1 MDNILHRILNP
12 HSVAIVGASRK
23 PDSFSHL
30 ITKIAIRQGY
40 AGKLYLIN
48 PGADTILGLPCYP
61 NVLDA
66 PTAVDVALIAL
77 PKQAVGAAIGDCVK
91 KGVSG
96 IVILSSGF
104 AEQNDGDGRKYQEE
118 LEELIAYAKQ
128 KGTRIIG
135 PNTLGYYCAPV
146 NLDLV
151 QAGFIKPGNTALL
164 TQSGNLTTSLTLPGS
179 ARGLGFRYVVDIGN
193 QADLQAHDFIRYFR
207 EDPGTKTIA
216 VHIEGLRDGR
226 LFMEEVRETVTFK
239 PVLVIKSGRTEKGA
253 NVVASHTASI
263 AGNDDIF
270 RAAMAQCGAIEVDD
284 FTGLTSA
291 LLALNQ
297 GKLPRGNKVCIISQG
312 GGDCAITSDACI
324 AQGLDVPELSE
335 SAHEELRKIIP
346 RNGSA
351 ANPVDL
357 AGWRNVVEATEIALN
372 DDRIDGVLVV
382 GGFAGYSTINPDM
395 IGQERQYVMRMCELI
410 SAADKP
416 VLIYTYFAF
425 HDSELIGIL
434 KEHHIPLFLDHHDAV
449 KAMAAMVTYR
459 QYRSG
464 PLLGIGP
471 PVSAAGGDF
480 TDLFQDAEGFLLEPE
495 AKKILD
501 AYHLPYPEEGMAQCK
516 RDAVAVAARIG
527 YPVVLKIVSR
537 NILHKSDAGCV
548 QLGLHDA
555 VAVEKAFDEIIANA
569 NRYDGNV
576 RITGVLVGKM
586 DTEEGIE
593 VIIGGLRDPV
603 FGPVIMF
610 GLGGI
615 FVEALKDVSFR
626 ICPIDETEAVEMIR
640 EIRGFAVLNGI
651 RGKPAVDL
659 AGLKTALVNVSRMLF
674 ENPAIREVDLN
685 PVKVHKQGLSVLDVR
700 ILNGRE
706 GLTSRTS
713 QMDLKFTIE
722 SKMQGGRS

>member
-1 MDNILHRILNP
+1 MNNILHRILNP

-40 AGKLYLIN
+40 AGELHLIN
-48 PGADTILGLPCYP
+48 PGADTILGMQCYP
-61 NVLDA
+61 NVMDV
-66 PTAVDVALIAL
+66 PTDVDVALIAL
-77 PKQAVGAAIGDCVK
+77 PKQVVGAAIGDCVK

-104 AEQNDGDGRKYQEE
+104 AEQNDGGGRKYQEE

-128 KGTRIIG
+128 SGTRIIG

-146 NLDLV
+146 NLDLI

-226 LFMEEVRETVTFK
+226 RFMEEVRETVKRK

-253 NVVASHTASI
+253 KVVSSHTASI

-270 RAAMAQCGAIEVDD
+270 SSAMTQCGAIQVND
-284 FTGLTSA
+284 FTDLTSA
-291 LLALNQ
+291 LLAFNQ
-297 GKLPRGNKVCIISQG
+297 GKIPKGTNVCIISQG

-324 AQGLDVPELSE
+324 AKGLDVPELSE
-335 SAHEELRKIIP
+335 SSHEQLRKIIP
-346 RNGSA
+346 RNGSVT
-351 ANPVDL
+351 NPIDL
-357 AGWRNVVEATEIALN
+357 AGWQNVVEATEIALK
-372 DDRIDGVLVV
+372 DDTIDGVLVV
-382 GGFAGYSTINPDM
+382 GGFAGFSSINPDVL
-395 IGQERQYVMRMCELI
+395 QKEKQYVIRMCNLI
-410 SAADKP
+410 SDSDKP
-416 VLIYTYFAF
+416 VLIYSYFSF
-425 HDSELIGIL
+425 QPSELIEIL
-434 KEHHIPLFLDHHDAV
+434 KERQIPLFMDHHDAV
-449 KAMAAMVTYR
+449 HAMTVMATYR
-459 QYRSG
+459 QYQSG
-464 PLLGIGP
+464 LSRVSSP
-471 PVSAAGGDF
+471 PDSQGGGNVA
-480 TDLFQDAEGFLLEPE
+480 DLFQDAEGFLLEPA

-501 AYHLPYPEEGMAQCK
+501 AYHLPYPEEGMAQSK

-527 YPVVLKIVSR
+527 HPVVLKIVSR

-548 QLGLHDA
+548 QLELHDG
-555 VAVEKAFDEIIANA
+555 VAVERAFDEIIAHA
-569 NRYDGNV
+569 KLYDGNV
-576 RITGVLVGKM
+576 RISGVLVGKM

-626 ICPIDETEAVEMIR
+626 ICPIDEIEAGEMIR
-640 EIRGFAVLNGI
+640 EIRGFAVLKGI
-651 RGKPAVDL
+651 RGKSAVDL
-659 AGLKTALVNVSRMLF
+659 ASLTTALVNVSRMLM
-674 ENPAIREVDLN
+674 ENPSIREVDLN
-685 PVKVHKQGLSVLDVR
+685 PVKVHKHGLSVLDVR

-706 GLTSRTS
+706 GLTSRTG
-713 QMDLKFTIE
+713 QTYLKFPAYCGK
-722 SKMQGGRS
+722 S